1 MQYGIQQG
9 ITFSKRDLDQV
20 INSGETDMILIIEDD
35 STINSLLCGI
45 LKKSGYEVESCTDGL
60 TGYNMALDKDY
71 QLILIDLMLPMK
83 SGEEIL
89 RALREVK
96 KTPVIVLSAKND
108 VHNRIELLRLGAD
121 DFICK
126 PFDIDEVILRIEAVL
141 RRVEDVKD
149 VLTYKQ
155 MRIDK
160 EARRIFIG
168 DDELICTAT
177 EYAILEL
184 MLGNPGKVFSKRN
197 LFESVTGDNYLSE
210 ENTMN
215 VHMSNLR
222 KKIAKITDEPYIDT
236 VYGMGYRMAN

>member
-1 MQYGIQQG
+1 
-9 ITFSKRDLDQV
+9 
-20 INSGETDMILIIEDD
+20 MILVIEDD
-35 STINSLLCGI
+35 PTINALLCGI
-45 LKKSGYEVESCTDGL
+45 LSKSGYETENATDGI
-60 TGYNMALDKDY
+60 TGLRMAMEGDHD
-71 QLILIDLMLPMK
+71 LILMDLMLPMK

-89 RALREVK
+89 RTLRETK
-96 KTPVIVLSAKND
+96 KTPVIILSAKND

-141 RRVEDVKD
+141 RRVEDKKD
-149 VLTYKQ
+149 SLLYKD
-155 MRIDK
+155 MKIDK
-160 EARRIFIG
+160 DSKRIYIG
-168 DDELICTAT
+168 DNELVCTAM

-184 MLGNPGKVFSKRN
+184 MLSNPNKIFSKRN
-197 LFESVTGDNYLSE
+197 LFESVTGEDYMSE

-222 KKIAKITDEPYIDT
+222 KKIGNLTDEPYIDT

>member
-1 MQYGIQQG
+1 
-9 ITFSKRDLDQV
+9 
-20 INSGETDMILIIEDD
+20 MILIIEDD

-71 QLILIDLMLPMK
+71 QLILMDLMLPMK

-89 RALREVK
+89 RALREIK

-184 MLGNPGKVFSKRN
+184 MLSNPGKVFSKRN

>member
-1 MQYGIQQG
+1 
-9 ITFSKRDLDQV
+9 
-20 INSGETDMILIIEDD
+20 MILIIEDD

-60 TGYNMALDKDY
+60 NGYNMALDKDY
-71 QLILIDLMLPMK
+71 QLILMDLMLPMK
-83 SGEEIL
+83 SGKEIL

>member
-1 MQYGIQQG
+1 
-9 ITFSKRDLDQV
+9 
-20 INSGETDMILIIEDD
+20 MILVIEDD
-35 STINSLLCGI
+35 PTINALLCGI
-45 LKKSGYEVESCTDGL
+45 LNKSGYETKSASDGI
-60 TGYNMALDKDY
+60 TGLNMAMEGSLD
-71 QLILIDLMLPMK
+71 LILMDLMLPMK

-89 RALREVK
+89 RCLREKK

-141 RRVEDVKD
+141 RRVDGTKD
-149 VLTYKQ
+149 TLSYKD
-155 MRIDK
+155 MKIDK
-160 EARRIFIG
+160 ESKRIYIG
-168 DDELICTAT
+168 ENELVCTAM

-184 MLGNPGKVFSKRN
+184 MLENPGKIFSKRN
-197 LFESVTGDNYLSE
+197 LFESVTGEDYMSE

-222 KKIAKITDEPYIDT
+222 KKIGKLTDEPYIDT
-236 VYGMGYRMAN
+236 VYGMGYRLAN

>member
-1 MQYGIQQG
+1 
-9 ITFSKRDLDQV
+9 
-20 INSGETDMILIIEDD
+20 MILIIEDD

-71 QLILIDLMLPMK
+71 QLILMDLMLPMK

-89 RALREVK
+89 RALREIK

-236 VYGMGYRMAN
+236 VYGMGYRLAN

>member
-1 MQYGIQQG
+1 
-9 ITFSKRDLDQV
+9 
-20 INSGETDMILIIEDD
+20 MILIIEDD

-60 TGYNMALDKDY
+60 NGYNMALDKDY
-71 QLILIDLMLPMK
+71 QLILMDLMLPMK

-141 RRVEDVKD
+141 RRVENVKD
-149 VLTYKQ
+149 VLMYKQ

-236 VYGMGYRMAN
+236 VYGMGYRIAN

>member
-1 MQYGIQQG
+1 
-9 ITFSKRDLDQV
+9 
-20 INSGETDMILIIEDD
+20 MILIIEDD

-71 QLILIDLMLPMK
+71 QLILMDLMLPMK

-141 RRVEDVKD
+141 RRVENVKD

-177 EYAILEL
+177 EYAILER

>member
-1 MQYGIQQG
+1 
-9 ITFSKRDLDQV
+9 
-20 INSGETDMILIIEDD
+20 MILIIEDD

-60 TGYNMALDKDY
+60 NGYNMALDKDY
-71 QLILIDLMLPMK
+71 QLILMDLMLPMK

-236 VYGMGYRMAN
+236 VYGMGYRIAN

>member
-1 MQYGIQQG
+1 MFVNKLSYNVRQEY
-9 ITFSKRDLDQV
+9 K
-20 INSGETDMILIIEDD
+20 GETDMILIIEDD

-71 QLILIDLMLPMK
+71 QLILMDLMLPMK

-184 MLGNPGKVFSKRN
+184 MLGNPGKVPTSLRFFSIAAG
-197 LFESVTGDNYLSE
+197 SVSPISVISPSVGKISPATIFI
-210 ENTMN
+210 N
-215 VHMSNLR
+215 VLLPAPFSPI
-222 KKIAKITDEPYIDT
+222 KP
-236 VYGMGYRMAN
+236 